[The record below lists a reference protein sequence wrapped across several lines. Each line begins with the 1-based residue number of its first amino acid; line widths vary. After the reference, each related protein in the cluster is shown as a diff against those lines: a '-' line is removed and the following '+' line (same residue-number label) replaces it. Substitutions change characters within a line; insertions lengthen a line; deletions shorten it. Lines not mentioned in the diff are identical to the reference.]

1 VITLHLVRHAD
12 AADIGPLHP
21 DDASRPLTPKGVAQ
35 ARLLARALRRAGT
48 GIDLLCASPRRR
60 ALQTAELIAPDG
72 PPPTPLDA
80 LATGSADDT
89 ARALAAAVSGA
100 AVSGAAAAGSG
111 AARPARERTVVV
123 AVGHEP
129 RLSEL
134 TSYLL
139 TGRRDAL
146 AIAFRKASVATLQG
160 RLAPGGMT
168 LVAFAPMHVT
178 RALLS
183 DDSDD
188 ASG

>member
-1 VITLHLVRHAD
+1 
-12 AADIGPLHP
+12 
-21 DDASRPLTPKGVAQ
+21 
-35 ARLLARALRRAGT
+35 
-48 GIDLLCASPRRR
+48 
-60 ALQTAELIAPDG
+60 
-72 PPPTPLDA
+72 
-80 LATGSADDT
+80 
-89 ARALAAAVSGA
+89 
-100 AVSGAAAAGSG
+100 VSGAAAAGSG
-111 AARPARERTVVV
+111 AARPAGERTVVV

-178 RALLS
+178 RALLR
-183 DDSDD
+183 DD
-188 ASG
+188 ADDAPA